1 MLSLKVNWFVSLG
14 SDCGVKE
21 KVVRGVRR
29 VMVYMVTMPLG
40 VRGGLKVTVTAV
52 DNIASRAGER
62 TPSGAAGTYMV
73 RLSIQNGALNCH
85 NFVMVYSTA
94 YTIGFLVKKRFSI
107 SRSGNLLPA
116 KNYHF
121 PSHKALMKP

>member
-29 VMVYMVTMPLG
+29 VIVYMVTMPLG

-62 TPSGAAGTYMV
+62 TPSGAAGTYMAFRMELLIV
-73 RLSIQNGALNCH
+73 ITLI
-85 NFVMVYSTA
+85 VYSIA